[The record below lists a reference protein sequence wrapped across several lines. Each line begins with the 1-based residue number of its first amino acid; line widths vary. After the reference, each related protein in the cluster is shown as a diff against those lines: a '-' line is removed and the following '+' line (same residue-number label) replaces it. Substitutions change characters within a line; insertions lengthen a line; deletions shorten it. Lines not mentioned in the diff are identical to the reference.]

1 MKTNYRVM
9 AVSGW
14 FWEVLPCAR
23 RTRSASVPLI
33 PGFTNTLGSAHG
45 GDSILQHSPGAGI
58 QHVETASQDPSPLPA
73 KAPQSLGCF
82 WDQKSGA
89 LGLGSSHSC
98 SVKKGSMPRNG
109 NPEVPVFSNLGATRV
124 VFHFPLCNLLVPQIS
139 INLKSRPLPN
149 A

>member
-1 MKTNYRVM
+1 MP
-9 AVSGW
+9 G
-14 FWEVLPCAR
+14 AR
-23 RTRSASVPLI
+23 GVRAFQRVPLI
-33 PGFTNTLGSAHG
+33 PGFTNTFGSAHR

-73 KAPQSLGCF
+73 KAPQSLGCL

>member
-1 MKTNYRVM
+1 MP
-9 AVSGW
+9 G
-14 FWEVLPCAR
+14 AR
-23 RTRSASVPLI
+23 GVRAFQRVPLI

-45 GDSILQHSPGAGI
+45 GDSILQHSPGAGT

-98 SVKKGSMPRNG
+98 SVEKGSMPRNG
-109 NPEVPVFSNLGATRV
+109 NPEVPVSSNLGC
-124 VFHFPLCNLLVPQIS
+124 HKGGIS
-139 INLKSRPLPN
+139 FSSLQSTGSPNIHKSEIQAPS
-149 A
+149 